1 MATFYWQ
8 GGRQQKSR
16 SILLSIIII
25 FVFTSGQFVPPQ
37 EEWIEIELY
46 NVDKEQY
53 WSAPLQNTTLQTS
66 PYGMRNGRMHAGI
79 DLGLRQG
86 ESVFAVFDGLVK
98 VSAFDYG
105 YGNYILIEHDNGLE
119 TLYAHLEARV
129 KAGAKVK
136 AGQMIARGGN
146 TGWSTGS
153 HLHFEI
159 RYKGRRFNPNYVFD
173 FYNNTQQI
181 KVEKLF
187 LSTKAF
193 AKAKDTDKW

>member
-1 MATFYWQ
+1 MATFYRQ
-8 GGRQQKSR
+8 VGKQQKPR
-16 SILLSIIII
+16 LVLLSIIII
-25 FVFTSGQFVPPQ
+25 LLCSSGQFASLQ

-46 NVDKEQY
+46 NVEKEQY
-53 WSAPLQNTTLQTS
+53 WAAPLQNTTLQTS

-79 DLGLRQG
+79 DLGLRQS

-98 VSAFDYG
+98 VSTFDYG

-129 KAGAKVK
+129 KAGVKVK

-159 RYKGRRFNPNYVFD
+159 RYKGRRFNPNFVFD
-173 FYNNTQQI
+173 FYNNKQQI
-181 KVEKLF
+181 KVERLY